1 MPKLGRSNCGSCLRD
16 DGAFAH
22 GGCMAVTQ
30 ADIDALNAAIA
41 SGARSVTLGEQT
53 VIYNTTESLIKAR
66 NDMRNELL
74 AQQQAA
80 AGTQRGR
87 QTYVVSG
94 GRGYHD
100 L

>member
-1 MPKLGRSNCGSCLRD
+1 
-16 DGAFAH
+16 
-22 GGCMAVTQ
+22 MAVTQ

-74 AQQQAA
+74 AQQAVS
-80 AGTQRGR
+80 AGKYRGR
-87 QTYVVSG
+87 QTYVQFN
-94 GRGYHD
+94 GRGYD
-100 L
+100 